1 MKLQKEIWK
10 NYQVVR
16 VDDYKIPT
24 WTQSDMLTSE
34 KSEGQC
40 FNVYVYVFLCLVLC
54 VLIRL
59 SLSLCFFDI
68 SSHAPPPELES
79 SYCTHTLKKMAG
91 HLQTFATNSDVY
103 IRLVHNVTQ
112 GLASNCLAM
121 CFHIQY
127 RHVAAKYD

>member
-1 MKLQKEIWK
+1 MTTK
-10 NYQVVR
+10 
-16 VDDYKIPT
+16 
-24 WTQSDMLTSE
+24 SDMLTSE

-40 FNVYVYVFLCLVLC
+40 FNVYYAYLFLCLVLC
-54 VLIRL
+54 MLLHL

-68 SSHAPPPELES
+68 TSHAPPPPPPELES
-79 SYCTHTLKKMAG
+79 SYCTGTLKKMAG

-103 IRLVHNVTQ
+103 ITLVHNVTQ
-112 GLASNCLAM
+112 GLASNCLAV